1 MAPPSPCLHATR
13 APRHAFVSTSS
24 VTFLKGEHNSEAV
37 LKSAARAMSHS
48 SKTQAST
55 SYDKEKH
62 DRLVASAKRVCEAY
76 AARFTA
82 SQAPKAA

>member
-1 MAPPSPCLHATR
+1 MHRPSQPRVPTHTAHCLA
-13 APRHAFVSTSS
+13 ASFI
-24 VTFLKGEHNSEAV
+24 TFLKSEHHSETV
-37 LKSAARAMSHS
+37 LKSAARAMRHS

-82 SQAPKAA
+82 SPASKAA